1 MVIKRVRLRLSGR
14 NFVQPIRRLGWWG
27 GLGLLTTIVI
37 IAHAIQATPIA
48 HQADRPA
55 VQTAWAIQSTPD
67 FPPELRVP
75 TRRSAGR
82 R

>member
-1 MVIKRVRLRLSGR
+1 MVIKRVRLRLNGR
-14 NFVQPIRRLGWWG
+14 NFLQSIRRLGWLG

-37 IAHAIQATPIA
+37 IAHAIQATSMA
-48 HQADRPA
+48 HHDDRPA
-55 VQTAWAIQSTPD
+55 LQTARAIQSTPD